1 MSQVARNTSAGALG
15 GGLAGA
21 ATGAEIGSFGGPVGS
36 AIGAIA
42 GAVIGGVAGGKKAR
56 ADYENQQE
64 EVKRVQARED
74 SAIRRSVIDSQLAG
88 INVASDTPPAGAGAS
103 SVAPVQTPETLSDIV
118 KAGDNLA
125 STLMKRT
132 QLEQQQNL
140 SAFELLFKQY
150 DKIQQDSYQN
160 LLDSQKE
167 LDDLTYKFRQNY
179 TTENQLQS
187 ETDEKLFN
195 STQRLNEKL
204 HSASFTDEEIKYW
217 RDNFI
222 SKSEEKTESKEK
234 TGMSGDFG
242 GALIGALDNFLQ
254 RSNTFTE
261 TRPFAETGE
270 TAGGVAQNKEGETK
284 RKKQGDKREKRF
296 KGGLSYSGEDSTSD
310 TNSYQ
315 YERKSGDKDRD
326 ERHAN
331 TLSDSEINTLI
342 SLYQKETL
350 KKTINSNKTS
360 FQGYDLDA
368 RLKYVE
374 NYNYLFNKRN
384 EFHRRATMTPTE
396 YIAPRWD
403 ATKELIKLLNFN
415 R

>member
-242 GALIGALDNFLQ
+242 GALIGALDNFCNVLIRLQ
-254 RSNTFTE
+254 KHDHLPKLVKPLAVLLKIKKAKRKEKSKVINVKNVLKVVFLIRVKIQQAIQIVISTKEKAVTRTE
-261 TRPFAETGE
+261 T
-270 TAGGVAQNKEGETK
+270 
-284 RKKQGDKREKRF
+284 
-296 KGGLSYSGEDSTSD
+296 
-310 TNSYQ
+310 
-315 YERKSGDKDRD
+315 KD
-326 ERHAN
+326 
-331 TLSDSEINTLI
+331 TLI
-342 SLYQKETL
+342 LCRIPKL
-350 KKTINSNKTS
+350 IRLFRCIKKK
-360 FQGYDLDA
+360 
-368 RLKYVE
+368 
-374 NYNYLFNKRN
+374 
-384 EFHRRATMTPTE
+384 H
-396 YIAPRWD
+396 
-403 ATKELIKLLNFN
+403 
-415 R
+415 